1 MQSEK
6 GGYVFEELGYTI
18 SEEESEQAEKEL
30 KLLVFEKNLLEEI
43 LSGIQDAESS
53 GSIDPAD
60 KEKIYKKYEDQLRS
74 IEERISKYR
83 LIVKL
88 RKLELGRMK
97 LLSMLKDRLERI
109 DKEIKEL
116 RSALGKQRREVK
128 PKIETA
134 DSKQIRSRTVEAR
147 EAKQVE
153 TIEQMEEKDELQKLQ
168 EDIMAT
174 LEKLEQ
180 LDLGL

>member
-6 GGYVFEELGYTI
+6 GGYIFEELGCTI
-18 SEEESEQAEKEL
+18 SEEESEQAEREL
-30 KLLVFEKNLLEEI
+30 KLLVFERNLLEEI
-43 LSGIQDAESS
+43 LSGIQGAESS

-60 KEKIYKKYEDQLRS
+60 REKIYKKYEDQLRS
-74 IEERISKYR
+74 IEERMGRYR
-83 LIVKL
+83 LVVKL
-88 RKLELGRMK
+88 RKLELGRMR
-97 LLSMLKDRLERI
+97 LLTTLKDRLERI

-116 RSALGKQRREVK
+116 RSALGRQKREAK
-128 PKIETA
+128 PKIEAA

-147 EAKQVE
+147 EAKQTE
-153 TIEQMEEKDELQKLQ
+153 AIEQIEEKDELQKLQ

-180 LDLGL
+180 LDLEL